1 MGSPSLVGAG
11 RGRARKSEST
21 ECKGPILAL
30 WQSHGNADGL
40 ARGFYRNW
48 SHLNGDFEHKVRS
61 SGAGVPDGVGYC
73 GRRST
78 IAGEKEK
85 GANAR

>member
-30 WQSHGNADGL
+30 WQSHGNADGP
-40 ARGFYRNW
+40 ARGFYRDW

-61 SGAGVPDGVGYC
+61 SGAGVPDGAVIAEKSCYC
-73 GRRST
+73 RRKR
-78 IAGEKEK
+78 ER
-85 GANAR
+85 ANAR

>member
-1 MGSPSLVGAG
+1 MGAG

-30 WQSHGNADGL
+30 WQSHGNADGP

-48 SHLNGDFEHKVRS
+48 SHLSDAFEIKIR
-61 SGAGVPDGVGYC
+61 SGAAGMPDGPV
-73 GRRST
+73 
-78 IAGEKEK
+78 IAGEEPLLQ
-85 GANAR
+85 